1 MWFHLLVVNESNK
14 VAVENITSYMSF
26 WLARE
31 RGCETKTTE
40 LMADG
45 SRSTW
50 GLAQE
55 SEP

>member
-26 WLARE
+26 WLDRE